1 MLVCYIRFFTVTIKK
16 VKVEFLKLDEETWG
30 LHMAHIFE
38 IPELHWGQSYLPTPP
53 LGQDMTQGQ
62 FLSGV

>member
-1 MLVCYIRFFTVTIKK
+1 MVSTIPNNSIKHQSFVYTQLNDQTVQFLTISSS
-16 VKVEFLKLDEETWG
+16 
-30 LHMAHIFE
+30 I
-38 IPELHWGQSYLPTPP
+38 SNYLPTPP

>member
-1 MLVCYIRFFTVTIKK
+1 MYKIPDEVIQFIEKTMDTWRVELTAGGKSLAA
-16 VKVEFLKLDEETWG
+16 VKNQRDLSQRDP
-30 LHMAHIFE
+30 I
-38 IPELHWGQSYLPTPP
+38 YPTPP

>member
-1 MLVCYIRFFTVTIKK
+1 MFISLNVFV
-16 VKVEFLKLDEETWG
+16 
-30 LHMAHIFE
+30 
-38 IPELHWGQSYLPTPP
+38 YLIYPTPP